1 MIQGRLFA
9 VLTGDIVDSSG
20 LRKLGQQPVSTLI
33 ENTEMRVQKHFHP
46 AIHGRIDVFR
56 GDSWQMVVREPAAA
70 VRIGLYIR
78 ALLKAYYE
86 LDSRVSIGYGPV
98 EYLPSDNISTGTG
111 LAFTLSGQGLEECQK
126 PIRMNLSFPQPK
138 GSWEEQGL
146 TTIISLIDLLV
157 VRWTPGQSR
166 AVAGALIGLTQ
177 AEIADSWQ
185 PDPVSQQAIS
195 QHLENA
201 GWTHIKKALYFL
213 EETLPV
219 VLIS

>member
-1 MIQGRLFA
+1 MIEGKLFA

-33 ENTEMRVQKHFHP
+33 ENTEIWVQKYFRQ
-46 AIHGRIDVFR
+46 AIQGRIDVFR
-56 GDSWQMVVREPAAA
+56 GDSWQMVVREPEVA

-86 LDSRVSIGYGPV
+86 MDSRVSIGYGPV

-111 LAFTLSGQGLEECQK
+111 VAFTLSGQGLEECQK
-126 PIRMNLSFPQPK
+126 PLRMNLRFPQPK

-146 TTIISLIDLLV
+146 TTIIRLIDLLV
-157 VRWTPGQSR
+157 VRWTPGQSQ
-166 AVAGALIGLTQ
+166 AAAGALIGLTQ

-201 GWTHIKKALYFL
+201 GWNHIKKALYFL
-213 EETLPV
+213 EQALPV
-219 VLIS
+219 ALSS

>member
-1 MIQGRLFA
+1 MIEGRLFA

-20 LRKLGQQPVSTLI
+20 LRKPGQQPVSTLI
-33 ENTEMRVQKHFHP
+33 ENTAMWVQKHFHQ

-56 GDSWQMVVREPAAA
+56 GDSWQMVVREPEIA

-78 ALLKAYYE
+78 ALLKANYE
-86 LDSRVSIGYGPV
+86 MDSRVSIGYGPV
-98 EYLPSDNISTGTG
+98 EYLPSDQISTGTG

-126 PIRMNLSFPQPK
+126 PVRMNLSFPQPK
-138 GSWEEQGL
+138 GIWEEQGL
-146 TTIISLIDLLV
+146 TTIIRLIDLLV

-166 AVAGALIGLTQ
+166 AAAGALIGLTQ
-177 AEIADSWQ
+177 AEIADGWQ

-201 GWTHIKKALYFL
+201 GWTQIKKAVYFL
-213 EETLPV
+213 EEILPV
-219 VLIS
+219 VLSP